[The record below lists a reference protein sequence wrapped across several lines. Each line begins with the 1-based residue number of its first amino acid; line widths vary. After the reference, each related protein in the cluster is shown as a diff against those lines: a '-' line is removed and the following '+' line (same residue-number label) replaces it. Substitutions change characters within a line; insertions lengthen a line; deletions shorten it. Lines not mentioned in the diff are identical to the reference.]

1 MKNRF
6 HLQLL
11 AEDSAAV
18 ENTECTG
25 DTAPAAGEQQDF
37 EALIHG
43 QYKEQFDQRVRK
55 ILDGRLRALRREN
68 EQLRHRAT
76 QQQETARSA
85 FAALEGAE
93 GEVRSIYPEF
103 DWRREVE
110 NPRFAR
116 LIAAGIEPRTAY
128 EVVHSRDLMAR
139 AMAYAARRSA
149 DHAARTVAAGQRRVA
164 ENGRHSAAVTRTDL
178 RQLTGKELADIRQ
191 RVMGGEKIRF

>member
-1 MKNRF
+1 M
-6 HLQLL
+6 
-11 AEDSAAV
+11 
-18 ENTECTG
+18 
-25 DTAPAAGEQQDF
+25 
-37 EALIHG
+37 
-43 QYKEQFDQRVRK
+43 
-55 ILDGRLRALRREN
+55 
-68 EQLRHRAT
+68 
-76 QQQETARSA
+76 
-85 FAALEGAE
+85 
-93 GEVRSIYPEF
+93 RSIYPEF

-164 ENGRHSAAVTRTDL
+164 ENGRHSAAVTRTDP